1 MSDANHEH
9 HDCDHASAH
18 GHGHP
23 RHPLLFELREHVPFS
38 VSAVA
43 IGLIVAG
50 TLCILGSGFEVNT
63 GESGADHAVSTAGE
77 AGHEPHDH
85 DHDHPAEGAGGHE
98 DHEHEHGPRFARLF
112 FHLFHPAHML
122 FSAAATAAMFFR
134 YERNVLKAA
143 LIGLAGAIGV
153 CGLSDIGM
161 PHVSL
166 LLLGVQAPLHI
177 CVVEHPM
184 LVLPF
189 AAVGII
195 VGVATA
201 GATVRTTIVSHS
213 LHVLASTMASIF
225 YMVGPL
231 GLLAWIDDIGKIF
244 TFVVLA
250 VMVPC
255 CLSDIVFPLLMSPHG
270 RARYA
275 KEPHVH

>member
-1 MSDANHEH
+1 LSDANHDH
-9 HDCDHASAH
+9 YHGHDHVS
-18 GHGHP
+18 GHGHAHS

-50 TLCILGSGFEVNT
+50 TLCVLGTGFGGQVD
-63 GESGADHAVSTAGE
+63 GQ
-77 AGHEPHDH
+77 
-85 DHDHPAEGAGGHE
+85 EGAGPAVSAPVDEH
-98 DHEHEHGPRFARLF
+98 DHEHDHAIGEHGHDEHGHEHGPMFARLF

-122 FSAAATAAMFFR
+122 FSAAATSAMFFR
-134 YERNVLKAA
+134 YERKVLKAS
-143 LIGLAGAIGV
+143 LIGLIGAIGV

-166 LLLGVQAPLHI
+166 LLLGVQPPLHL
-177 CVVEHPM
+177 CVIEHPM

-189 AAVGII
+189 AVVGIV

-201 GATVRTTIVSHS
+201 GATVRTTVVSHS

-231 GLLAWIDDIGKIF
+231 GVLAWIDDIGMIF

-275 KEPHVH
+275 EEPHVH